1 MTVLTPTED
10 RLYIIKENMPFS
22 RNKTTKIDFPK
33 YTVSLTTN
41 SKTK

>member
-1 MTVLTPTED
+1 MTVDPNRRQT
-10 RLYIIKENMPFS
+10 LYYKREYAFS
-22 RNKTTKIDFPK
+22 RNRQPKVILPK